1 MEEFHDKVINGTKP
15 VVVDFG
21 ATWCGPCKILL
32 PRLEAAIMLAED
44 EVNQIQIL
52 VSNWS
57 IQYSQV
63 DLAKVDIDDLADLAI
78 EHGVNA
84 VPTVIAVKNGEI
96 VDKLVGV
103 ADEDVLTS
111 FINKLRD

>member
-44 EVNQIQIL
+44 EVNQIL
-52 VSNWS
+52 TTPWS
-57 IQYSQV
+57 IFTG
-63 DLAKVDIDDLADLAI
+63 L
-78 EHGVNA
+78 
-84 VPTVIAVKNGEI
+84 
-96 VDKLVGV
+96 
-103 ADEDVLTS
+103 
-111 FINKLRD
+111 

>member
-1 MEEFHDKVINGTKP
+1 M
-15 VVVDFG
+15 
-21 ATWCGPCKILL
+21 
-32 PRLEAAIMLAED
+32 
-44 EVNQIQIL
+44 VNTLKTGLSL
-52 VSNWS
+52 VNTTNTLNSGNWFL
-57 IQYSQV
+57 IGQYSQV
-63 DLAKVDIDDLADLAI
+63 DLAKVDIDDLADLAM

-103 ADEDVLTS
+103 ADEDVLAT

>member
-1 MEEFHDKVINGTKP
+1 M
-15 VVVDFG
+15 
-21 ATWCGPCKILL
+21 
-32 PRLEAAIMLAED
+32 
-44 EVNQIQIL
+44 
-52 VSNWS
+52 
-57 IQYSQV
+57 
-63 DLAKVDIDDLADLAI
+63 DLAKVDIDDLADLAM

-103 ADEDVLTS
+103 ADEDVLAT